1 MWRTTGEDRRRGRAR
16 VRAVGAG
23 PAVTCGSRFGTRSR
37 RLRTYGGRGGRGREP
52 RPRAAPRHAGP
63 GPREGGIPSDFPSLA
78 RVPVWRLPIRLS
90 HSRAG
95 AAGSVGSPSAG
106 AGRVVRPS
114 RPRAMPPCC
123 ALRRPFSSLCARL
136 AVAARRPCMPVA
148 GHDWGAVI
156 EVHAACERR
165 YLVGKRIVGWKRTF
179 STLKSTGY
187 IHLCCPA
194 DSEMITRLNLYV
206 FVLGQPSGTTHF
218 V

>member
-78 RVPVWRLPIRLS
+78 RVPVYLSDYPSHAQARQVRLVPPPPGP
-90 HSRAG
+90 G
-95 AAGSVGSPSAG
+95 ASSVAP
-106 AGRVVRPS
+106 GRS
-114 RPRAMPPCC
+114 RAMPPCC
-123 ALRRPFSSLCARL
+123 VLRRPFSSLCARL

-156 EVHAACERR
+156 EVHAACERT
-165 YLVGKRIVGWKRTF
+165 YLVGRRIVGWKRTS

-187 IHLCCPA
+187 IRLSWPVNV
-194 DSEMITRLNLYV
+194 TRLSLSV
-206 FVLGQPSGTTHF
+206 FVIG
-218 V
+218 